1 MKTVK
6 VFNGLIKIAEGHLV
20 SFLRYLHLVDS
31 QAGIYSDIDN
41 GLLHSR
47 NFCDEIFLLIWP
59 FFSKK

>member
-1 MKTVK
+1 MRTVK
-6 VFNGLIKIAEGHLV
+6 VLNGLIKIAEGHLV

-41 GLLHSR
+41 GLLHL